1 MRVLGIETSCP
12 VGSVALVERGEV
24 IACAH
29 HDEPQRHGERL
40 LPLVEQLLAEC
51 GWSRSSLERL
61 GVGVGPGSFTGL
73 RVGIALAAG
82 MALGLGVPL
91 VGVGSLRALAHGYG
105 AQGDSPE
112 DRRLR
117 VVVRDARR
125 NEYFVAAYDERSEEV
140 RAPEAIPQ
148 ALASEHVRRLA
159 GPRNYVVLGTPFADL
174 PCAAGELTRVPD
186 ARAVAQ
192 LAATL
197 DPSEHPA
204 LPHYVRGPN
213 AIRPK
218 LPPSPLGLPRT

>member
-1 MRVLGIETSCP
+1 MRVLGIETSSP
-12 VGSVALVERGEV
+12 VGSVALVERGKV
-24 IACAH
+24 IAAAH

-40 LPLVEQLLAEC
+40 LPLVDQLLAEC

-61 GVGVGPGSFTGL
+61 GVGIGPGSFTGL

-91 VGVGSLRALAHGYG
+91 VGVGSLRALAHGHP
-105 AQGDSPE
+105 AE

-125 NEYFVAAYDERSEEV
+125 NEHFVAAYDERSEEV
-140 RAPEAIPQ
+140 RAPEAVPQ
-148 ALASEHVRRLA
+148 ALTPEHVRRLA
-159 GPRNYVVLGTPFADL
+159 AERDYVVLGTAFTDL
-174 PCAAGELTRVPD
+174 PSAVGELTQAPD

-192 LAATL
+192 LAAVL
-197 DPSEHPA
+197 DPGAHPA

-213 AIRPK
+213 AIRPN
-218 LPPSPLGLPRT
+218 LPPSPLALPRT